1 MFMVLDTPC
10 ALQVNNIFTHLRKV
24 AQHPLLV
31 RSSFKD
37 SMVAAM
43 ARIAASRWDRA
54 QGTGHRVLH

>member
-1 MFMVLDTPC
+1 M
-10 ALQVNNIFTHLRKV
+10 NNIFTHLRKV

-43 ARIAASRWDRA
+43 ARIAASRCA
-54 QGTGHRVLH
+54 LSPAAC